1 MDTNVNQ
8 VMARNI
14 YGSAAGPTLGNLHS
28 PMTPFEVSPVSQ
40 AGNTDTN
47 GATQSVDKSVSSAR
61 GFMGQPLSWFIV
73 LVVMLIGLKFVA
85 GKLGGDEEF
94 KSIRVSVHNVIII
107 SLAAVIG
114 IGFFKVVFNRWPVP
128 GLTTYINAV

>member
-1 MDTNVNQ
+1 MDTNVNA
-8 VMARNI
+8 VYARNI
-14 YGSAAGPTLGNLHS
+14 YGSASGPTIGNMHS
-28 PMTPFEVSPVSQ
+28 PMTPYEVTPVTQ
-40 AGNTDTN
+40 AGNTDAN
-47 GATQSVDKSVSSAR
+47 GGTAPVNKSSAA
-61 GFMGQPLSWFIV
+61 GFMGQPLSWFLV
-73 LVVMLIGLKFVA
+73 LIVMLVGLKFVA
-85 GKLGGDEEF
+85 SKLGGDEEF